1 MPHGLAKAA
10 ISNTPYFCLLTKTF
24 ISVDNEAFTDG
35 ELPNLISPFGEI
47 FFWSGNDETMELS

>member
-47 FFWSGNDETMELS
+47 FFGL